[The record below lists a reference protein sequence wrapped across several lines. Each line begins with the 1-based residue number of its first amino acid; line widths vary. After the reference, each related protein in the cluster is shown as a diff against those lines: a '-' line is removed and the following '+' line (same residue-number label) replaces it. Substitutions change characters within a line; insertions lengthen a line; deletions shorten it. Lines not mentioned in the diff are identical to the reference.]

1 MVLNPN
7 YLKARSDREDE
18 RTYSVVLDRAD
29 TIFAVN
35 YFLGYF
41 NNSSSAV
48 DLMRAQKIV
57 DLKEKNLWDNYHV
70 PFRNDEQITGQD
82 FGLNVYFA
90 GHPKQGKGRRKVDDY
105 VKLLDLTTTHI
116 PYGGFRCTD
125 FVLTL
130 SREHTGVRFIKEALP
145 LPVDEYVLGF
155 IRLDSGVLSNKSL
168 CQFMGIDKLEPSFI
182 NAHLLNSKITV
193 PTQPFGRRI
202 RGGKLVAL
210 IAQSNEL
217 RDFFNERYNTNIVL
231 FYTMSL
237 YGSTK
242 DSSMYDQLDR
252 HLRFIGTTTSR
263 HPLRMKNPHKNNLVD
278 WLDGRGI
285 SRFNFKRGDSSAED
299 KIFRNLIHYLE
310 YCLLINR
317 EDPTINKL
325 RKQFKS
331 EIERV
336 INQVERKRVYVGT
349 YGLDNWDDNLIN
361 SSREVNEDNNL
372 QNLFDYWKRKVY
384 QRKDWGMRKNRHI
397 LNSEEAYH
405 YELLN
410 EQFRD
415 PSFKYVR

>member
-1 MVLNPN
+1 MAINPE
-7 YLKARSDREDE
+7 YIRQLKQDEFRSWKV
-18 RTYSVVLDRAD
+18 TLDASD
-29 TIFAVN
+29 TIFATN
-35 YFLGYF
+35 YFLGYYG
-41 NNSSSAV
+41 NSNHASELMQRQRKV
-48 DLMRAQKIV
+48 DLQRKRLWHNYQTPFLDNIV
-57 DLKEKNLWDNYHV
+57 V
-70 PFRNDEQITGQD
+70 RGSD
-82 FGLNVYFA
+82 FGINIYFA
-90 GHPKQGKGRRKVDDY
+90 GSVKQGQKNLPDY
-105 VKLLDLTTTHI
+105 VKLLDLTSSHI
-116 PYGGFRCTD
+116 NLGGWSCLD
-125 FVLTL
+125 FVITYTTEHDTVQFF
-130 SREHTGVRFIKEALP
+130 SDREIPH
-145 LPVDEYVLGF
+145 DEYVLGF
-155 IRLDSGVLSNKSL
+155 IRLDSGTLSCKPLQEHIDVGNLRPEFVNEHVLNGKV
-168 CQFMGIDKLEPSFI
+168 I
-182 NAHLLNSKITV
+182 V
-193 PTQPFGRRI
+193 PTQPFGSLF
-202 RGGKLVAL
+202 RGGKLIAL
-210 IAQSNEL
+210 LAQSNEL

-231 FYTMSL
+231 YYTMSL

-405 YELLN
+405 YELL
-410 EQFRD
+410 
-415 PSFKYVR
+415 